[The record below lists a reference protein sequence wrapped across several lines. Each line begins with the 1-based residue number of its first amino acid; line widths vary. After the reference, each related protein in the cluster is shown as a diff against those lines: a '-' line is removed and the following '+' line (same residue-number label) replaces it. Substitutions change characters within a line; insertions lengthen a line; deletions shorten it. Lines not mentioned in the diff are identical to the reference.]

1 MAIVFPNNTVSEVSP
16 GFTYPGALV
25 QVVEQTITAT
35 LSFNNWATFN
45 ALGSASITPT
55 SATSNILIYIQT
67 TFRQDSTQGT
77 WSLGIIALRNAAG
90 TELIRGGWNGTWR
103 HVIGMYQKQFLH
115 SPGTTATQTYTI
127 GGYNYPT
134 NGTFLLNTGTASD
147 AKTVIRLQE
156 FAA

>member
-1 MAIVFPNNTVSEVSP
+1 MARHFPNNTISEVAP

-35 LSFNNWATFN
+35 AAFNNWATFN
-45 ALGSASITPT
+45 ALGTASITPT
-55 SATSNILIYIQT
+55 NASNTILIYIQT
-67 TFRQDSTQGT
+67 TFRQDSTQGN

-115 SPGTTATQTYTI
+115 SPGTTATQTYTL
-127 GGYNYPT
+127 GGYNYPS
-134 NGTFLLNTGTASD
+134 NGTFYINTNTASD
-147 AKTVIRLQE
+147 ARTVIRLQE